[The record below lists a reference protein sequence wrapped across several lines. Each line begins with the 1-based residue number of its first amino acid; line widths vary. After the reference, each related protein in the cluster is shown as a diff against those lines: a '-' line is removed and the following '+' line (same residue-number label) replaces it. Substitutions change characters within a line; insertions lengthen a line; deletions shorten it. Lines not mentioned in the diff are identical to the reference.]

1 MIGRRLLL
9 LMCLCPAAG
18 AVTDL
23 NLRAESGGRN
33 VAVATPGAQVS
44 YSIVGELSDTS
55 SMGLAMVTFD
65 LAFSGGPLTQAA
77 SPSSNP
83 MLNFASPQGLS
94 NPVGFGG
101 TVVGGTLVQIG
112 GAQNTIA
119 NTFAPAPIGAVL
131 TDVAQSGSPAV
142 LATGTLTAPT
152 QCGTYV
158 LTIDNVMANVI
169 RAGEDGDPFWAVDPA
184 GVGTKLSLTVEVQAL
199 FTDASSISVQTT
211 GSAHFTLEAGL
222 ANANRPYWVLGTFA
236 GTVPGLTLANGTHIP
251 LNPSLYLNYTISNPN
266 TGVLANSL
274 GFLNANGH
282 GASTFTL
289 PHVPAQAAGLVLD
302 HAFIL
307 LQPVNFASN
316 AVEVTLV
323 P

>member
-23 NLRAESGGRN
+23 NLRAESGGQS
-33 VAVATPGAQVS
+33 VVVATPGSQVS
-44 YSIVGELSDTS
+44 YSIVGELSDTA

-77 SPSSNP
+77 NPNSNP
-83 MLNFASPQGLS
+83 MLNFASPLGLN
-94 NPVGFGG
+94 NPAGFGG
-101 TVVGGTLVQIG
+101 TVSGGTLVQVG
-112 GAQNTIA
+112 GAQNTIV
-119 NTFAPAPIGAVL
+119 NNFAPFPTGAVL
-131 TDVAQSGSPAV
+131 TDVAQNGTPV
-142 LATGTLTAPT
+142 VIATGTLTAPT
-152 QCGTYV
+152 QCGTYT
-158 LTIDNVMANVI
+158 LSIDNVMANVI

-184 GVGTKLSLTVEVQAL
+184 GVGDKLSLTVTVEAM
-199 FTDASSISVQTT
+199 FTDVSTLSVANI

-236 GTVPGLTLANGTHIP
+236 GTTPGLTLAGGTHIP
-251 LNPSLYLNYTISNPN
+251 LNPSLYLSFTIARPN
-266 TGVLANSL
+266 TAVLSNSL
-274 GFLNANGH
+274 GLLNGNGH
-282 GASTFTL
+282 GAATFNL
-289 PHVPAQAAGLVLD
+289 PHVPAQTAGLVLH

-307 LQPVNFASN
+307 LQPINYASN

>member
-9 LMCLCPAAG
+9 LLCLCPAAG

-23 NLRAESGGRN
+23 NLRAESGGRS
-33 VAVATPGAQVS
+33 VAIATPGAQVS

-55 SMGLAMVTFD
+55 SMGLAMVSFD

-77 SPSSNP
+77 NPVSNP
-83 MLNFASPQGLS
+83 MQNFASPQGLS
-94 NPVGFGG
+94 NPAGFGG
-101 TVVGGTLVQIG
+101 TVVGGTLVQVG
-112 GAQNTIA
+112 GAQNTIM
-119 NTFAPAPIGAVL
+119 NSFASAPIGSVL
-131 TDVAQSGSPAV
+131 TDVAQAGSPEV
-142 LATGTLTAPT
+142 LVTGTLTAPT

-158 LTIDNVMANVI
+158 LTIDNVMGNVI

-184 GVGTKLSLTVEVQAL
+184 GVGDKLSLTVEVQAL
-199 FTDASSISVQTT
+199 FTNVSTISVATS
-211 GSAHFTLEAGL
+211 GSAQFTLEAGL
-222 ANANRPYWVLGTFA
+222 ANANRPYWVLGTFS
-236 GTVPGLTLANGTHIP
+236 GTTPGLTLANGTHIP
-251 LNPSLYLNYTISNPN
+251 LNPSLYLNYTLTRPN

-307 LQPVNFASN
+307 LQPINFASN